1 MIDKRQTHGHT
12 APMSSLTRKFI
23 AVLML
28 LIISGTVLSPDFA
41 WEATTP
47 DTDRETETSTLVAF
61 SAHDNKDS
69 LPILEHHDNHTCSCH
84 MFSHLPI
91 QASDYRLPFFPKLP
105 DAFAFLVKSIHSSQD
120 PDLLERPPKS
130 SLA

>member
-1 MIDKRQTHGHT
+1 MIDKHNWLGQTPSMNR
-12 APMSSLTRKFI
+12 AFRKFI

-47 DTDRETETSTLVAF
+47 DTDREAETSTLVAF
-61 SAHDNKDS
+61 DAHDIKDS
-69 LPILEHHDNHTCSCH
+69 LPIFEHHDNHTCSCH

-91 QASDYRLPFFPKLP
+91 QASDYVSSFFPKLP
-105 DAFAFLVKSIHSSQD
+105 DVFAFLVKSIHSSQD
-120 PDLLERPPKS
+120 PDSLERPPKS
-130 SLA
+130 GLA

>member
-1 MIDKRQTHGHT
+1 MNRI
-12 APMSSLTRKFI
+12 TRKFI
-23 AVLML
+23 AILML

-47 DTDRETETSTLVAF
+47 DMHHETETSTLVAF
-61 SAHDNKDS
+61 DLHDIKGD
-69 LPILEHHDNHTCSCH
+69 LPIFEHHDNHTCSCH

-91 QASDYRLPFFPKLP
+91 QASDYRSPFFPKLP

-120 PDLLERPPKS
+120 PDSLDRPPKS